1 MTRPAISV
9 LLPCFNAEQFLE
21 KCISSVLSSTYQNF
35 ELIAV
40 DDGSTDSTNEIIRLF
55 KARDTRLVLH
65 EQPNSGIVIAL
76 NNALNLA
83 QGKYAA
89 RMDADDICIH
99 DRFEKQIAFLEAN
112 PSVFVVGGHGYLI
125 DEDDDLIS
133 PISVVLNHD
142 SIDSDLI
149 NKFNSRAMIHPAAM
163 FRTKQI
169 QELGGYREEFICAE
183 DLDLFL
189 RVAEHGKLAN
199 LDSVVIHYRKHGNSV
214 TDTRALL
221 QRRNAMRAANEARL
235 RRGIPTVS
243 YSEPALVANTEN
255 SLNRYY
261 STAVA
266 ALSNGW
272 RRTAIKYLKK
282 MVKEYGITKHSVKLA
297 LRLLHSLR

>member
-1 MTRPAISV
+1 MPPKVSV

-21 KCISSVLSSTYQNF
+21 KSISSVLSSTYQNF

-55 KARDTRLVLH
+55 KARDARLVLH

-89 RMDADDICIH
+89 RMDADDICIP

-112 PSVFVVGGHGYLI
+112 PSVLVVGGHGYLI

-133 PISVVLNHD
+133 PISVVLDHD

>member
-40 DDGSTDSTNEIIRLF
+40 DDGSTDSTNKIIRLF
-55 KARDTRLVLH
+55 KARDARLVLH
-65 EQPNSGIVIAL
+65 EQPNSGIVVAL

-83 QGKYAA
+83 KGKYAA
-89 RMDADDICIH
+89 RMDADDICTP
-99 DRFEKQIAFLEAN
+99 DRFQKQIAFLEAN
-112 PSVFVVGGHGYLI
+112 PSVLVVGGQGYLI

-133 PISVVLNHD
+133 PISILLDHD
-142 SIDSDLI
+142 SIDSDLL

-163 FRTKQI
+163 FRTKKI
-169 QELGGYREEFICAE
+169 KELGGYREEFIWAE

-221 QRRNAMRAANEARL
+221 QRRNAMRATNEARL

-243 YSEPALVANTEN
+243 YSEPTLVSNTEN
-255 SLNRYY
+255 RLNRYY
-261 STAVA
+261 STAVT

-272 RRTAIKYLKK
+272 KRTAIKYLRK
-282 MVKEYGITKHSVKLA
+282 MVMEYGVTKQSVKLA